1 MNASQLIELMNRTP
15 FTPFEIH
22 LNDGS
27 QIAVEHPWQVAT
39 FRNSPVCTIYES
51 EERTRIVAFR
61 NITQFVTTAA

>member
-15 FTPFEIH
+15 FAPFEIH

-27 QIAVEHPWQVAT
+27 RITVEHPWQVAT
-39 FRNSPVCTIYES
+39 FRNSPACTIYEAD
-51 EERTRIVAFR
+51 ERMRIVAFR